1 MPQFRYRAVTHT
13 GEIVVGEVDASR
25 REKAVRRIVYL
36 GQSTIDAEIA
46 ARRWIEILAA
56 PYLAWCESRQE
67 LRSLMVRRENG
78 HAVVRHAEPA
88 RDAMLRDGQA
98 YAPAS
103 RRAMRDARWLAAIFA
118 LLLASAP
125 SAVAQPRDPPATVP
139 SNPVAAQS
147 LEQLS
152 TIIDRPLFS
161 PSRRPPAPPPAP
173 APIVQAAEPP
183 APPPPPPNLILFGV
197 VMDGESA
204 RAVVR
209 AGADGKLV
217 RAQIGDEIDGWKVSQ
232 IEGRKVVLS
241 LDGRF
246 ATFTLFS
253 GDRGRA
259 ESAGGTV
266 PAGEPKSLQRQSQA
280 QQTSL
285 QAAAPQTGQP
295 KRRRRSR
302 E

>member
-1 MPQFRYRAVTHT
+1 LHGVRFPPRTRAN
-13 GEIVVGEVDASR
+13 D
-25 REKAVRRIVYL
+25 
-36 GQSTIDAEIA
+36 
-46 ARRWIEILAA
+46 
-56 PYLAWCESRQE
+56 P
-67 LRSLMVRRENG
+67 G
-78 HAVVRHAEPA
+78 HADRSGGFIRLGV
-88 RDAMLRDGQA
+88 
-98 YAPAS
+98 
-103 RRAMRDARWLAAIFA
+103 LAAIAIASVIVMASAALIHDVALFFDRGMRA
-118 LLLASAP
+118 MKRCDLRAARYALSPSAILLLLLASAAEP
-125 SAVAQPRDPPATVP
+125 GAVARAEVQNQPSVAA

-152 TIIDRPLFS
+152 TIVDRPLFS
-161 PSRRPPAPPPAP
+161 PSRRAPAPPPAP

-183 APPPPPPNLILFGV
+183 APPLPPPNLVLFGV

-209 AGADGKLV
+209 SGADKKMV

-253 GDRGRA
+253 DDRGKS
-259 ESAGGTV
+259 ESVGGSAPV
-266 PAGEPKSLQRQSQA
+266 GEPKNTQRQMQA
-280 QQTSL
+280 QQNSP
-285 QAAAPQTGQP
+285 QVAAAQSVQP
-295 KRRRRSR
+295 KKRRRSR

>member
-1 MPQFRYRAVTHT
+1 MPQFRYRAVTDT
-13 GEIVVGEVDASR
+13 GE
-25 REKAVRRIVYL
+25 
-36 GQSTIDAEIA
+36 
-46 ARRWIEILAA
+46 
-56 PYLAWCESRQE
+56 
-67 LRSLMVRRENG
+67 
-78 HAVVRHAEPA
+78 
-88 RDAMLRDGQA
+88 MLRGGQA

-118 LLLASAP
+118 LLLAPAP
-125 SAVAQPRDPPATVP
+125 SAVAQPPDPPATAP
-139 SNPVAAQS
+139 ANPVAAQS
-147 LEQLS
+147 LEPLS

-161 PSRRPPAPPPAP
+161 PGRRPPAPPPEP

-183 APPPPPPNLILFGV
+183 APPPPPNLILFGV

-209 AGADGKLV
+209 AGADNRLV

-266 PAGEPKSLQRQSQA
+266 SAGEPKSLQRQSPA

-295 KRRRRSR
+295 KKRRRSR